1 MNSFFISLFLY
12 LCSLYSIASIDTSLS
27 ESIMYIRLGEEMFL
41 INLYDNPIRKEII
54 SLMPLKSIPVEKD
67 NFKYL
72 PLSLEIEED
81 SSLLNQDSVIKAEI
95 GDIFLFQRKELIIV
109 NKKTDFDN
117 LNGDYIKLGKQNT
130 QMSYM
135 I

>member
-81 SSLLNQDSVIKAEI
+81 NSLLNQDSVIKAEI
-95 GDIFLFQRKELIIV
+95 GDISFFKEKSL
-109 NKKTDFDN
+109 
-117 LNGDYIKLGKQNT
+117 
-130 QMSYM
+130 
-135 I
+135 